1 MVQHPELVAE
11 RIVRFAELVGRENVL
26 GGSDCG
32 FAQSQGLS
40 RVPPSIMWAKL
51 RSLVEGANI
60 ASQQLFN

>member
-1 MVQHPELVAE
+1 MAE
-11 RIVRFAELVGRENVL
+11 RIVRYARLVGNENVI

-51 RSLVEGANI
+51 RSLADGARL
-60 ASQQLFN
+60 ATRELQG